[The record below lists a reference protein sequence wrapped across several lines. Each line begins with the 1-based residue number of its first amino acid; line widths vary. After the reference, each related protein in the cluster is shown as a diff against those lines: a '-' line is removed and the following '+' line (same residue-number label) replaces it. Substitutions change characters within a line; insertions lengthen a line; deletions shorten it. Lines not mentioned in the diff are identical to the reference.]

1 MKGVVLPAD
10 GTLWLEPAVTSLCS
24 LITGTVWKL
33 IGLADMPVTEE
44 FMATYIEGRG
54 LATEAEPFGLLSEG
68 AAGIAAIVLAVIALA
83 GISAPILAAII
94 TIVIGVGLMVQAFNS
109 AAEGSKTMSAG
120 LPANGRMHDIG
131 GEVMVDCLS
140 GITGIVLGVLA
151 LVGINAPHLI
161 PVALIVFGGALL
173 LAGAIAM
180 RPNTASV
187 ASAAP
192 GQVQIVAYQGSA
204 AAGGMEIMVGIAAI
218 VLGILSLIF
227 MTSWVLVLVG
237 FIAVGVALL
246 MVSATFSGAVT
257 RMFTAA

>member
-1 MKGVVLPAD
+1 
-10 GTLWLEPAVTSLCS
+10 
-24 LITGTVWKL
+24 
-33 IGLADMPVTEE
+33 
-44 FMATYIEGRG
+44 MATYVEGRG

-109 AAEGSKTMSAG
+109 AAEGSRAMSAG
-120 LPANGRMHDIG
+120 LAVNGPMTDIG
-131 GEVMVDCLS
+131 GEVMVDCLT

-161 PVALIVFGGALL
+161 PVALIIFGGALL
-173 LAGAIAM
+173 LGGAIAM
-180 RPNTASV
+180 RPKAASV
-187 ASAAP
+187 APAAP
-192 GQVQIVAYQGSA
+192 GQVQVVSYQGSA
-204 AAGGMEIMVGIAAI
+204 AVGGMEIMVGIAAI

-237 FIAVGVALL
+237 FIAVGAALL
-246 MVSATFSGAVT
+246 MVSTTFSGAVA